1 VSYILD
7 ALKKAEADRDPD
19 TRARLAF
26 EVREQRRSRLITT
39 AVLVALIANAIIL
52 LWVFLPDDLRFG
64 TASGNDG
71 ASTAAT
77 PAERA
82 TAIPEPAGSV
92 PLPAIAPSTASVPG
106 ATSRPPAA
114 EPDALIASKPPPT
127 AAAGTAKRT
136 PATAPSTTSKP
147 LDMAPDDVLIG
158 PDSAPPSSTPVSLG
172 SLPDAV
178 RRRFPTLSFSTHIYA
193 DEPDLRAVVVNGR
206 RLVEGD
212 QLGALTL
219 ERITEDGA
227 VFLFEGRQ
235 VEIGVLEE
243 WD

>member
-1 VSYILD
+1 MSYILD

-39 AVLVALIANAIIL
+39 AVLVALIANAVIL
-52 LWVFLPDDLRFG
+52 LWIFLPDDLRFG
-64 TASGNDG
+64 TSPGKDG
-71 ASTAAT
+71 ASAAAT

-82 TAIPEPAGSV
+82 TVVPEPVGSV
-92 PLPAIAPSTASVPG
+92 PLPAVTPSTASGPG

-114 EPDALIASKPPPT
+114 EPDAPVASQPLPL
-127 AAAGTAKRT
+127 AAAGTGKRT
-136 PATAPSTTSKP
+136 PAAAPSTAAKTP
-147 LDMAPDDVLIG
+147 DMAPDDVLIG
-158 PDSAPPSSTPVSLG
+158 PNSVPSSSTPVSLG
-172 SLPDAV
+172 SLPDAM

>member
-26 EVREQRRSRLITT
+26 EVREQRRNRSIIT
-39 AVLVALIANAIIL
+39 AVLVALIANAVIL
-52 LWVFLPDDLRFG
+52 LWVFLPDDLWVGISPREDG
-64 TASGNDG
+64 STTAV
-71 ASTAAT
+71 T
-77 PAERA
+77 PAER
-82 TAIPEPAGSV
+82 TTGSLA
-92 PLPAIAPSTASVPG
+92 PMRSASSAAIAPSATASPG
-106 ATSRPPAA
+106 TTSGPAGA
-114 EPDALIASKPPPT
+114 EPDQPAVSRPSP
-127 AAAGTAKRT
+127 AAAAEAAKRT
-136 PATAPSTTSKP
+136 PATVPSTAPQP

-158 PDSAPPSSTPVSLG
+158 PNSTPVSSMPVSLG
-172 SLPDAV
+172 SLPDAM

-212 QLGALTL
+212 QLGTLTL

-235 VEIGVLEE
+235 VEIGVLDA